1 MSEVE
6 VEGGTRENEGE
17 RARDVA
23 CDWPA
28 LLGRR
33 PVRDERKEEED
44 RLLEAGVSW
53 GRGSNRP

>member
-44 RLLEAGVSW
+44 
-53 GRGSNRP
+53 